1 MSVATL
7 LQTVCSGFL
16 LAVLWMD
23 LIFDSQVVGHRHVT
37 ALPEPVL
44 GAIAGYYR
52 RATTTSRPMS
62 FLISVVMV
70 TLLGALAFRAASGQ
84 DPAWLLAAFFA
95 LAGAPILLAL
105 ARTVRNAVRLGT
117 REDTPED
124 QSRLARMVFTDHVA
138 CFGLMLGFV
147 VLLISTS

>member
-1 MSVATL
+1 
-7 LQTVCSGFL
+7 
-16 LAVLWMD
+16 
-23 LIFDSQVVGHRHVT
+23 
-37 ALPEPVL
+37 
-44 GAIAGYYR
+44 
-52 RATTTSRPMS
+52 
-62 FLISVVMV
+62 
-70 TLLGALAFRAASGQ
+70 LAFRAASGQ